1 MSGRLSSVEIIGAGP
16 AGLYSAILIRRML
29 PHVRIRVTEENPKGA
44 TFGFGVV
51 FSDQALD
58 FMEHDDPYMHRL
70 IQPEMERWQTMTLN
84 LPDEQIVLD
93 GLGFSAIGRKRL
105 LEILGARTESLGVEV
120 HYESRI
126 GSLDVLESDLIIG
139 ADGLN
144 SIVRQSC
151 EDAFKPSIEYQKNN
165 FAWFG
170 VELPFNTLSQTFIN
184 TECGAFN
191 AHHYRY
197 SPSMSTFIVEC
208 GSDTFNAYGFAEMDE
223 HESAKTCSEVF
234 KDVLEGAA
242 LVTNKSVWRRFPR
255 LWCDSW
261 FTGNRVIIGDAAHT
275 AHFSIGSGTR
285 LAMEDAIALV
295 KQLQVYDNVDDA
307 ISAYDASRRPIV
319 EKIVSAANS
328 SADWYDRFEEK
339 MALPPMEF
347 ALEYLRRS
355 GRMSLD
361 RVRQISPKFMDR
373 YERYKQ

>member
-1 MSGRLSSVEIIGAGP
+1 MSRLC
-16 AGLYSAILIRRML
+16 L
-29 PHVRIRVTEENPKGA
+29 T
-44 TFGFGVV
+44 
-51 FSDQALD
+51 
-58 FMEHDDPYMHRL
+58 
-70 IQPEMERWQTMTLN
+70 
-84 LPDEQIVLD
+84 

-120 HYESRI
+120 RYESRI
-126 GSLDVLESDLIIG
+126 ESPDVLESDLIIG

-170 VELPFNTLSQTFIN
+170 VELPFNTLSQTFIK
-184 TECGAFN
+184 TERGAFN

-223 HESAKTCSEVF
+223 RESAKTCSEVF
-234 KDVLEGAA
+234 KDVLEGVE

-255 LWCDSW
+255 LWCNTW

-307 ISAYDASRRPIV
+307 IAAYDASRRPIV

-355 GRMSLD
+355 GRLSLD